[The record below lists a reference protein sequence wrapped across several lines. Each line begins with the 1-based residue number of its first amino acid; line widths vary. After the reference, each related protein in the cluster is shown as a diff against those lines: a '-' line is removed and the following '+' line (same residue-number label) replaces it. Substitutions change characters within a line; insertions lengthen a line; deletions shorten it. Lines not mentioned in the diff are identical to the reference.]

1 MYDVMSTT
9 VYPDVGR
16 RMAMK
21 IDGEY
26 MFKWITR
33 GKFTRMAAK
42 VGVSEK
48 MMLREIAKI
57 SRRVRREAPV
67 VARRCQRKWP
77 SPVYSAIEAGIASRL
92 DQLFKEKA

>member
-1 MYDVMSTT
+1 
-9 VYPDVGR
+9 
-16 RMAMK
+16 MAMK

-26 MFKWITR
+26 AFKWITI

-77 SPVYSAIEAGIASRL
+77 SSVYSAIEAGIAGRL
-92 DQLFKEKA
+92 DQLSEEE

>member
-1 MYDVMSTT
+1 
-9 VYPDVGR
+9 
-16 RMAMK
+16 MK

-26 MFKWITR
+26 AFKWITV

-48 MMLREIAKI
+48 MMLREIAKV
-57 SRRVRREAPV
+57 SRRVRREAPL

-77 SPVYSAIEAGIASRL
+77 SSAYSAIEAGIASRFS
-92 DQLFKEKA
+92 QLSEEES